1 MMNLSIKYLLKVY
14 YVLACVLNTYFEYR
28 DELNTQFTMK
38 DKNMYI
44 VKIIIV
50 DLY

>member
-1 MMNLSIKYLLKVY
+1 MNLSIKYLLKVY

-28 DELNTQFTMK
+28 DELTTQFTMK